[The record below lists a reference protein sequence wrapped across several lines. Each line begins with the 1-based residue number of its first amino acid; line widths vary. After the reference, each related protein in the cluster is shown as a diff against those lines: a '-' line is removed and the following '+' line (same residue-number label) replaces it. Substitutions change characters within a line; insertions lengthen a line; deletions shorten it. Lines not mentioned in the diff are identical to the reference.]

1 MKKQFIWKGHE
12 VKIVNTWVDDDNRK
26 KKVLQKESSK
36 DVNIILRWQYCHP
49 FFLMVAGSIVFIVFN
64 ASCFQPQIAV

>member
-26 KKVLQKESSK
+26 KVLQKESSK
-36 DVNIILRWQYCHP
+36 DVSIILGWQYCHP
-49 FFLMVAGSIVFIVFN
+49 FF
-64 ASCFQPQIAV
+64 